1 MNKVLLLED
10 DMIIQL
16 FVEEALSK
24 INLDV
29 TSFDSADEVISLEDF
44 TEYSLIICDIGLNHS
59 KFNGLDVAKI
69 ISTKCHTR
77 IVFMSGNSDKYSLKD
92 LDEASIDYTFI
103 KKPIDEKSLVKIIS
117 GLF

>member
-29 TSFDSADEVISLEDF
+29 ISFDSPEDVIHLEDF

-59 KFNGLDVAKI
+59 KLNGLDVAKMV
-69 ISTKCHTR
+69 STKCDTR
-77 IVFMSGNSDKYSLKD
+77 IVFMSG
-92 LDEASIDYTFI
+92 IFI
-103 KKPIDEKSLVKIIS
+103 ERF
-117 GLF
+117 G